1 MVRSCCLELSGRLS
15 TNLYLRAGRTQVG
28 QPGVLVHSEQDST
41 VAGRL
46 QAQSCPGPA
55 LAAHQPCALLCALL
69 LKEAAAGA
77 TEHPARSPQHGW
89 AARKCAG
96 KAETVADTAQT
107 SAWCPPCWAWSGQPI
122 YAWLWCECFTRVSP
136 GGAGPIVTPNPR
148 GSRVT
153 TAVMSLHLLTR
164 HRPQ

>member
-1 MVRSCCLELSGRLS
+1 MVRSCCLELSSRLR
-15 TNLYLRAGRTQVG
+15 TNLYLIAGRTQVG

-46 QAQSCPGPA
+46 QAQSCPRPA
-55 LAAHQPCALLCALL
+55 VAAHQPCALL

-77 TEHPARSPQHGW
+77 TENPACSPQHGW
-89 AARKCAG
+89 APRKHAG
-96 KAETVADTAQT
+96 KAETVASAAQI
-107 SAWCPPCWAWSGQPI
+107 SGWCPPCWARLGQPI
-122 YAWLWCECFTRVSP
+122 YPWLWCERFTRVSP

-153 TAVMSLHLLTR
+153 TAVMSLHLLTW

>member
-1 MVRSCCLELSGRLS
+1 MVRSCCLELSGRLR
-15 TNLYLRAGRTQVG
+15 TNLYLRAGRIQVG

-41 VAGRL
+41 AAGRL

-55 LAAHQPCALLCALL
+55 VAAHQPCALL

-89 AARKCAG
+89 APRKHAG
-96 KAETVADTAQT
+96 KAETVADAART
-107 SAWCPPCWAWSGQPI
+107 SGCCPPCWARSGQPI
-122 YAWLWCECFTRVSP
+122 YPWLWCECFTHVSP
-136 GGAGPIVTPNPR
+136 GGIGPIVTPNPR